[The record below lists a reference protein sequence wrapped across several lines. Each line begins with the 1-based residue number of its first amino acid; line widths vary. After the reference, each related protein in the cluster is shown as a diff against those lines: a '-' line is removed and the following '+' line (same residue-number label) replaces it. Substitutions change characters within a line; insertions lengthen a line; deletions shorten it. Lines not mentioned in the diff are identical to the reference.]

1 MRKAKGD
8 SRLEKLEDA
17 VRKQAG
23 TLDPAQRE
31 FVLAEFDMYRWNA
44 EKIDELQRKIGECD
58 RESLTEEAA
67 MVKERHQLMTEQ
79 ASMFSH
85 IMRWL
90 KGTSAEQSPLD
101 EFF

>member
-44 EKIDELQRKIGECD
+44 ER
-58 RESLTEEAA
+58 S
-67 MVKERHQLMTEQ
+67 
-79 ASMFSH
+79 
-85 IMRWL
+85 
-90 KGTSAEQSPLD
+90 TSCSARSGNATGSR
-101 EFF
+101 